1 VSAGT
6 NGRSA
11 ADHSGTAGGPSAPT
25 KPSEHRDPGAGTGAQ
40 LFQGIQGGRP
50 VEERAGGPGERR
62 RRRGGRG
69 GGEQTVVP
77 DAEFRSYYGRPVLKS
92 PVWERRV
99 ATYLF
104 AGGLAAGSAVLGA
117 GADLSGRTRLRR
129 ASWLGSLGGL
139 LVSVWALVSDLGRPE
154 RFHHMLR
161 VAKPTSPMSV
171 GTWILTVFGPL
182 AGVAAVREL
191 FPLVPRRWRAT
202 RAGRL
207 LGRLLPAVARPAGIA
222 AAVTAPGLA
231 SYTAVLLSQT
241 SVPGWSEVRDELPFV
256 FTGSA
261 AASGGG
267 FGMLAAPVAE
277 NGPAR
282 VFAAVGATQE
292 LVASRVMERRMGLIA
307 EAYEEGHVGRIGR
320 GAEWLTIA
328 GLAGTVLLAGRSRA
342 GAAASGLALLAGS
355 ACQRL
360 RVFEAGVVSTKDP
373 KYVVVPQRERL
384 EARNAAH

>member
-1 VSAGT
+1 MST
-6 NGRSA
+6 NG
-11 ADHSGTAGGPSAPT
+11 DGPHHSEAGGGSSAPLRA
-25 KPSEHRDPGAGTGAQ
+25 SEHRDLGRGHEAQ

-50 VEERAGGPGERR
+50 VEERAGRR
-62 RRRGGRG
+62 RGGGRG
-69 GGEQTVVP
+69 GGEPTLVP
-77 DAEFRSYYGRPVLKS
+77 DADFRSYYGRPVLKS

-104 AGGLAAGSAVLGA
+104 AGGLAAGTAVLGA
-117 GADLSGRTRLRR
+117 GADLTGRPALRR

-182 AGVAAVREL
+182 AGLAALREL
-191 FPLVPRRWRAT
+191 IPFVPRRWR
-202 RAGRL
+202 RR
-207 LGRLLPAVARPAGIA
+207 PAVRLATGTVDALARPAGIA

-231 SYTAVLLSQT
+231 GYTAVLLSQT
-241 SVPGWSEVRDELPFV
+241 AVPGWNEVRDELPFV

-267 FGMLAAPVAE
+267 VGMLCAPVAE

-282 VFAAVGATQE
+282 AFAAVGATQE
-292 LVASRVMERRMGLIA
+292 LVASRVMEHRMGLVA
-307 EAYEEGHVGRIGR
+307 EAYEEGHVGRVGR
-320 GAEWLTIA
+320 AAEWLTLA
-328 GLAGTVLLAGRSRA
+328 GLAGTVLVAGRSRA

-360 RVFEAGVVSTKDP
+360 RVFEAGVASTKDP

-384 EARNAAH
+384 EARTTP